1 MQYNLLLDIWKWW
14 CMSKK
19 ILNLPDNL
27 WDVVWKQ
34 CYQTAEAF
42 SACSLSHSPTDWT
55 TTALD
60 NSRIPVTRGTQ
71 WTRGTLRLDTF
82 VTIQIWFGLCRFHQ
96 VLSCIRYTLFHLTG
110 ESFIIYPALVYPAI
124 NIVYPSHHTLCFK
137 FYPALDILISAHK
150 YVYPSSHQSLSFIK
164 DTLCFQVYPALDI
177 LYFTT

>member
-1 MQYNLLLDIWKWW
+1 
-14 CMSKK
+14 MSKK

-27 WDVVWKQ
+27 WDMVWKQ

-124 NIVYPSHHTLCFK
+124 NIVYPSHHTLWFK
-137 FYPALDILISAHK
+137 FYPALDILISAHMCILLLIK
-150 YVYPSSHQSLSFIK
+150 VYPSLNII
-164 DTLCFQVYPALDI
+164 YPALEI
-177 LYFTT
+177 LYATKSILH